1 MTMKIV
7 NLKFATLSIAC
18 AMALTVATSCNSLT
32 KTQKGTAIGA
42 GAGGTIG
49 ALIGRKAGN
58 TALGAIIGG
67 AIGGTAGAFIGRNMD
82 RQAAQIKQTV
92 PGAEVVREGEG
103 IIVKFSSGIL
113 FDIDKTNLQPQ
124 AKTDITQLAASL
136 RSNPETNILVV
147 GHTDN
152 TGTAAHNMDLSVRRA
167 EAVKAYAI
175 SAGVDPARLTTQ
187 GKGDT
192 EPIADNSTIDG
203 RAQNRR
209 VEIVIV
215 ANDQMKNQA
224 KQQSGGSN

>member
-1 MTMKIV
+1 MKII
-7 NLKFATLSIAC
+7 NLKLAAFSIAA
-18 AMALTVATSCNSLT
+18 AMALTVATGCNSLT

-113 FDIDKTNLQPQ
+113 FDIDKTALQPQ
-124 AKTDITQLAASL
+124 AKTDIAQLAASL
-136 RSNPETNILVV
+136 KNNPETNILIV

-152 TGTAAHNMDLSVRRA
+152 TGTAAHNMDLSIRRA

-175 SAGVDPARLTTQ
+175 ANGVSASRLNTQ

-192 EPIADNSTIDG
+192 EPIADNTTVDG
-203 RAQNRR
+203 RSQNRR

>member
-1 MTMKIV
+1 MKII
-7 NLKFATLSIAC
+7 NLKLAALSIAT
-18 AMALTVATSCNSLT
+18 AMTLTVVTSCDSLT

-49 ALIGRKAGN
+49 AIIGRKAGN

-82 RQAAQIKQTV
+82 KQAAQIKQTV

-124 AKTDITQLAASL
+124 AKTDISQLAASL
-136 RSNPETNILVV
+136 KSNPETNILVV

-152 TGTAAHNMDLSVRRA
+152 TGSAAHNMDLSIRRA
-167 EAVKAYAI
+167 EAVKAFAI
-175 SAGVDPARLTTQ
+175 TNGIDPGRLSTQ

-192 EPIADNSTIDG
+192 EPIADNTTIDG
-203 RAQNRR
+203 RTQNRR

-224 KQQSGGSN
+224 KQQSGGSK

>member
-1 MTMKIV
+1 MKT
-7 NLKFATLSIAC
+7 LKVKIATLSIAL
-18 AMALTVATSCNSLT
+18 ATVAMLGSSCDSLT

-49 ALIGRKAGN
+49 ALIGKRAGN

-67 AIGGTAGAFIGRNMD
+67 ALGGTAGAFIGRNMD
-82 RQAAQIKQTV
+82 RQAAEIKNTV
-92 PGAEVVREGEG
+92 PGAEVQREGEG

-113 FDIDKTNLQPQ
+113 FDIDKADMKPA
-124 AKTDITQLAASL
+124 AKTNIDQLATSL
-136 RSNPETNILVV
+136 KNNPQTNILIV

-152 TGTAAHNMDLSVRRA
+152 TGSAAHNMDLSIRRA
-167 EAVKAYAI
+167 QSVKAYAVA
-175 SAGVDPARLTTQ
+175 AGVDASRLTTQ

-192 EPIADNSTIDG
+192 EPIGDNTTVDG

-215 ANDQMKNQA
+215 ANDQMKQA
-224 KQQSGGSN
+224 AAQSSGK

>member
-1 MTMKIV
+1 MKT
-7 NLKFATLSIAC
+7 LKIKIATFGIAL
-18 AMALTVATSCNSLT
+18 ASVSMLVTSCDSLT

-49 ALIGRKAGN
+49 AIIGKRAGN

-67 AIGGTAGAFIGRNMD
+67 ALGGTAGAFIGRNMD
-82 RQAAQIKQTV
+82 RQAAEIKNTV

-113 FDIDKTNLQPQ
+113 FDIDKTALKPV
-124 AKTDITQLAASL
+124 AKTDIEQLSASL
-136 RSNPETNILVV
+136 KKNPQTNILIV

-152 TGTAAHNMDLSVRRA
+152 TGTASHNMDLSIRRA
-167 EAVKAYAI
+167 EAVKAYALA
-175 SAGVDPARLTTQ
+175 SGVDPARLSTE
-187 GKGDT
+187 GKGET
-192 EPIADNSTIDG
+192 EPIADNTNVAG
-203 RAQNRR
+203 RSQNRR

-224 KQQSGGSN
+224 KQTTGAQ